1 LVVPAI
7 VRYEVGRYT
16 LTQGDESAMELA
28 LRALS
33 RFEFI
38 PMDETLADSA
48 ARLAQRHKFSM
59 ADAFV
64 YASSQSLQGELWT
77 QDSHFATLPGVK
89 FFRK

>member
-1 LVVPAI
+1 MVPAI

-38 PMDETLADSA
+38 PMDEKLADSA
-48 ARLAQRHKFSM
+48 ARLARQHKFSM

-64 YASSQSLQGELWT
+64 FATSQSVQGELWT
-77 QDSHFATLPGVK
+77 QDRHFATLPGVK
-89 FFRK
+89 YFRK

>member
-1 LVVPAI
+1 
-7 VRYEVGRYT
+7 
-16 LTQGDESAMELA
+16 MELA

-38 PMDETLADSA
+38 PMDEALADSA
-48 ARLAQRHKFSM
+48 ARLAQQHKFSM

-64 YASSQSLQGELWT
+64 YATAQSAQGELWT
-77 QDSHFATLPGVK
+77 QDRHFATFPQVK